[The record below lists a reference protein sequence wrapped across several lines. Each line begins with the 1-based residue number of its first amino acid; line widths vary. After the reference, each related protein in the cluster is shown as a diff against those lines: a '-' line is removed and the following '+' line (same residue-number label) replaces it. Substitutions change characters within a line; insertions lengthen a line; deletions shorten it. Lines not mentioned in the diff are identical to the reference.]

1 MMYRNAQGQFIWG
14 YTTPGCK
21 GEIMKRNIS
30 HMNLAS
36 EALFKKRDGAKRLN
50 TDIYWATLL
59 HISSDLSDIL
69 NAENLGRDVK
79 KIIKEIRKKYIADYE
94 E

>member
-1 MMYRNAQGQFIWG
+1 
-14 YTTPGCK
+14 
-21 GEIMKRNIS
+21 MKRNIS

-50 TDIYWATLL
+50 TDIYWAALL